1 MRPFFAIVLIF
12 TLIIPSLS
20 FGADQVISNQAASIQ
35 NAMVG
40 YSPRAAQT
48 EREWEAK
55 LRAIPDP
62 NNLREYMRRLSARPH
77 HVGSPYDKDNAEW
90 ILAHFKEWGLD
101 AHIERFDVLFPT
113 PKIRVLEMVAPT
125 KFTAKLEEPALAID
139 PTSNQKS
146 EQLPTYNA
154 YSIDGDVTAPLVF
167 VNYGLPEDYEK
178 LDRLGISVKGAI
190 VIAKYLHS
198 WRGIKP
204 KVAAEHGA
212 IGCLIYSEPQDDG
225 YTRDNVFPAGPMRPP
240 DGVQRGSVMDFP
252 SSSPGDPLTPGVGA
266 TPDAKRLA
274 LKDAKSITK
283 IPVLPISYG
292 DAQPLLAALAGPM
305 APEAWRGSLPIPYH
319 VGPGP
324 AQVHLKVAFN
334 WDTKPVYDV
343 IAKITGSVAPDEWI
357 IRGNHHDAWVNGAED
372 PISAQVSLL
381 EEARSLSLLLKQG
394 WKPRRTII
402 YCAWDGEEPM
412 LLGSTEWV
420 ETHADELREHAAV
433 YINTDGND
441 RGVLN
446 MNGSHSLEQF
456 INGVARDIED
466 PETAAAG
473 TKMTVW
479 QRAHL
484 AAISEAKSAEDRKEI
499 RQRADL
505 RIGALGS
512 GTDFTGFIDHVGVA
526 TLDMG
531 FGGEDEEGIYHSI
544 YDDFYWYTHFS
555 DTNFVYGRA
564 LAQTVGTSVMRL
576 ADAEVLP
583 FDFVD
588 FADTVEMYTK
598 NLQKLLAD
606 KQEEIRERNQELD
619 EGMFK
624 ATFDPRHPT
633 VAPAR
638 EEIPPHLNFA
648 PMQNAVDVLN
658 RSAKHYQQALA
669 AKQAN
674 LDDDAFSAK
683 LGALNRE
690 LIESE
695 RRLTNADGLPR
706 RSWYKHLL
714 YAPGVYS
721 GYGAKTV
728 PGVREGIEQKRYA
741 EAEQEIVRVSKALED
756 EAVLIESAA
765 TLLDGVA
772 K

>member
-1 MRPFFAIVLIF
+1 MRPVLAMVLIF
-12 TLIIPSLS
+12 TLVFPSLS
-20 FGADQVISNQAASIQ
+20 FAANQPVANPAPL
-35 NAMVG
+35 AG
-40 YSPRAAQT
+40 YSPRSSQS

-62 NNLREYMRRLSARPH
+62 ANLREYMRRLSARPH

-101 AHIERFDVLFPT
+101 AHIEQFDVLFPT
-113 PKIRVLEMVAPT
+113 PKVRLLEMTAPT
-125 KFTAKLEEPALAID
+125 KFTAKLEEPALAVD

-154 YSIDGDVTAPLVF
+154 YSIDGDVTGPLVF

-190 VIAKYLHS
+190 VIAKYYQS
-198 WRGIKP
+198 WRGVKP

-212 IGCLIYSEPQDDG
+212 IGCLIYSEPKDDG
-225 YTRDNVFPAGPMRPP
+225 YTRDNVFPAGPMRPA
-240 DGVQRGSVMDFP
+240 DGVQRGSVMDFA
-252 SSSPGDPLTPGVGA
+252 SSNPGDPLTPGVGA
-266 TPDAKRLA
+266 TPGAKRLA
-274 LKDAKSITK
+274 LSEAKSITK

-305 APEAWRGSLPIPYH
+305 APDEWRGTLPIPYH

-324 AQVHLKVAFN
+324 ARVHLKVAFN

-343 IAKITGSVAPDEWI
+343 IAKIPGSVAPDEWI

-381 EEARSLSLLLKQG
+381 EEARSMSLLLKQG

-420 ETHADELREHAAV
+420 EAHADELREHAAV

-441 RGVLN
+441 RGILN
-446 MNGSHSLEQF
+446 MGGSHSLEHF

-466 PETAAAG
+466 PES
-473 TKMTVW
+473 KMTVW
-479 QRAHL
+479 QRAQL
-484 AAISEAKSAEDRKEI
+484 TKIAEAKSADDKKEL

-505 RIGALGS
+505 RIAALGS
-512 GTDFTGFIDHVGVA
+512 GTDFTGFLDHIGVA
-526 TLDMG
+526 TLDLSYA
-531 FGGEDEEGIYHSI
+531 GEDEQGIYHSI

-555 DTNFVYGRA
+555 DTDFVFGRA
-564 LAQTVGTSVMRL
+564 LAQTVGTSVLRL

-583 FDFVD
+583 FDFVN
-588 FADTVEMYTK
+588 FADTVDTYTK
-598 NLQKLLAD
+598 NLEKLLAD
-606 KQEEIRERNQELD
+606 KQEEIRERNQEID

-624 ATFDPRHPT
+624 ATFDPRRPT
-633 VAPAR
+633 VAPAK
-638 EEIPPHLNFA
+638 EDVPPHLNFA
-648 PMQNAVDVLN
+648 PMQNAVDSLT
-658 RSAKHYQQALA
+658 RSAKHYEQALSQKQASLGDEAFA
-669 AKQAN
+669 AKLA
-674 LDDDAFSAK
+674 
-683 LGALNRE
+683 ALNRE
-690 LIESE
+690 LIASE
-695 RRLTNADGLPR
+695 RKLTNDDGLPR

-721 GYGAKTV
+721 GYGVKTV
-728 PGVREGIEQKRYA
+728 PGVREGIELKKYA
-741 EAEQEIVRVSKALED
+741 EAETEIVRASKALED
-756 EAVLIESAA
+756 EAALIESAA
-765 TLLDGVA
+765 RKLE
-772 K
+772 

>member
-1 MRPFFAIVLIF
+1 MQTFVAILLAF
-12 TLIIPSLS
+12 TLSLS
-20 FGADQVISNQAASIQ
+20 SFSFAVEPAGANQSPANQSAL
-35 NAMVG
+35 VG
-40 YSPRAAQT
+40 YSPASSQN
-48 EREWEAK
+48 EREWETK
-55 LRAIPDP
+55 FRVMPDP
-62 NNLREYMRRLSARPH
+62 ANLREYMRRLSARPH

-101 AHIERFDVLFPT
+101 AHIEQFDVLFPT
-113 PKIRVLEMVAPT
+113 PKVRVLEMLAPT
-125 KFTAKLEEPALAID
+125 KFVAKLEEPALALD

-225 YTRDNVFPAGPMRPP
+225 YTQDNVFPAGPRRPA
-240 DGVQRGSVMDFP
+240 DGVQRGSVMDFA

-266 TPDAKRLA
+266 TPGAKRLS
-274 LKDAKSITK
+274 LKEAKSITK

-305 APEAWRGSLPIPYH
+305 APDAWRGSLPISYH

-324 AQVHLKVAFN
+324 ARVHLKVAFN
-334 WDTKPVYDV
+334 WDTKPLYDV
-343 IAKITGSVAPDEWI
+343 IAKIPGSVAPDEWI

-381 EEARSLSLLLKQG
+381 EEARSLGLLLKMG

-420 ETHADELREHAAV
+420 ETHAEELRQHAAV

-446 MNGSHSLEQF
+446 MNGSHSLEHF
-456 INGVARDIED
+456 INGVAREIED
-466 PETAAAG
+466 PET
-473 TKMTVW
+473 KMTVW
-479 QRAHL
+479 KRAQL
-484 AAISEAKSAEDRKEI
+484 NAISEAKSADDKKEL

-512 GTDFTGFIDHVGVA
+512 GTDFTAFIDHMGIA
-526 TLDMG
+526 TLDLG
-531 FGGEDEEGIYHSI
+531 YGGEDEQGIYHSI

-564 LAQTVGTSVMRL
+564 LAQTVGTSVLRL

-583 FDFVD
+583 FDFVN
-588 FADTVEMYTK
+588 FADTVETYLK

-624 ATFDPRHPT
+624 ATFDPRRPT
-633 VAPAR
+633 VAPSR
-638 EEIPPHLNFA
+638 EEVPPHMNFA
-648 PMQNAVDVLN
+648 PMQNAIDSLS
-658 RSAKHYQQALA
+658 RSARLYQEALA
-669 AKQAN
+669 RTQASLSDDKFAAKA
-674 LDDDAFSAK
+674 A
-683 LGALNRE
+683 ALNRV
-690 LIESE
+690 LMDSE
-695 RRLTNADGLPR
+695 RKLTNDEGLPR

-714 YAPGVYS
+714 YAPGVYT
-721 GYGAKTV
+721 GYGVKTV

-741 EAEQEIVRVSKALED
+741 EAEQEITRVAKALEN
-756 EAVLIESAA
+756 ESALIESAA
-765 TLLDGVA
+765 KQLEQA
-772 K
+772 P